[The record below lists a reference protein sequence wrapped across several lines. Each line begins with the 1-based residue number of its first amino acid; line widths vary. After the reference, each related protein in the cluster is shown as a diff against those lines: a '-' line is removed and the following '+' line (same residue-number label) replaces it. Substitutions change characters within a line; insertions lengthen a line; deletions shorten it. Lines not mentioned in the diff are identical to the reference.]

1 MGKTRILTCFGRSKN
16 STKVCGLKPT
26 LTYYATSVAVEEAVD
41 TEYDIPFSPWPSNYR
56 YSFGSATVN
65 SNVYLCWQ

>member
-41 TEYDIPFSPWPSNYR
+41 TEYDIPFSP
-56 YSFGSATVN
+56 
-65 SNVYLCWQ
+65 